1 MKSDSENDLGD
12 CPSQVVLLEIAEG
25 LTVPDTSLYRHIAQ
39 CHRCVATLREFGDD
53 LKDDNLPEI
62 KGLETAGPEWQ
73 RALAGKIANSAR
85 TKFLGPRRGIHASQ
99 FALRPR
105 WFYPLGTGVVFC
117 LAEG

>member
-73 RALAGKIANSAR
+73 RALAGKIPNSVR
-85 TKFLGPRRGIHASQ
+85 TKVLWARRGRQPIRLA
-99 FALRPR
+99 PR
-105 WFYPLGTGVVFC
+105 TL
-117 LAEG
+117 L